1 MASLRSRLN
10 ISRGGADD
18 NLFSVSF
25 VDKDPQM
32 AHDVVNSLL
41 TIFVETNLGANRE
54 DLASTQEFLDN
65 QLADMKIQID
75 TAEQNLTKFEMQNRG
90 ILPGPGSFDESLR
103 NSDRKSK
110 RLHSSH

>member
-25 VDKDPQM
+25 VDRDPQV

-41 TIFVETNLGANRE
+41 TIFFETNLGANRE

-65 QLADMKIQID
+65 QLADMKVQID
-75 TAEQNLTKFEMQNRG
+75 TAEQTLTKFEMQNRG
-90 ILPGPGSFDESLR
+90 FLPGPGSYDER
-103 NSDRKSK
+103 DRKST
-110 RLHSSH
+110 RLNSSH